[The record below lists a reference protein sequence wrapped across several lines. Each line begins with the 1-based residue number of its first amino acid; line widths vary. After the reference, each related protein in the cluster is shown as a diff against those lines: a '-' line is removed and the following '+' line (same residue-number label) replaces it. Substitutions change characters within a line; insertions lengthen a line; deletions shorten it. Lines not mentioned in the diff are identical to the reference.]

1 MTQSNTAFNAISS
14 GKFVTVTFKTKLGFI
29 RKINGRTG
37 VKKHLKTK
45 VQPVN
50 SRVKPLDYIV
60 IYDLNKKGYRSI
72 KRDSIIKINAEGYSV
87 GENQSSAYA
96 RKIKA

>member
-1 MTQSNTAFNAISS
+1 MTTSTSAFNAINS
-14 GKFVTVTFKTKLGFI
+14 GKFVTVTFKTYLGNI
-29 RKINGRTG
+29 RTINGRTG
-37 VKKHLKTK
+37 VKVHLKNK
-45 VQPVN
+45 KQPLL
-50 SRVKPLDYIV
+50 STIKPDSYIV

-87 GENQSSAYA
+87 GENQSSVYA